1 MGSWVL
7 VKPQQT
13 GQDHGPAAT
22 YSERLGVPLRWWV
35 QGTMLVATF
44 WLALIVAIPEPVA
57 WAITGFA
64 MLVLA
69 GCLVAYGSP
78 SILVADGRLRAGRA
92 QIDVHHLG
100 AVTALD
106 AATTRQTAGRDADV
120 RAHLLL
126 RPYLKRSV
134 RVEITDPRD
143 PAPYWLLCTRHP
155 EDLASALT
163 SHRSFEQPTI

>member
-1 MGSWVL
+1 MGSWLL
-7 VKPQQT
+7 VKPQQS
-13 GQDHGPAAT
+13 GADQGPAAT

-44 WLALIVAIPEPVA
+44 WLALIVAIPEPAA
-57 WAITGFA
+57 WTIAGIA
-64 MLVLA
+64 LLVLA
-69 GCLVAYGSP
+69 GCLLAYGS
-78 SILVADGRLRAGRA
+78 STIRVADGRLHAGRA
-92 QIDVHHLG
+92 QIDVGHLG
-100 AVTALD
+100 AITPLD

-155 EDLASALT
+155 EDLASALASQRT
-163 SHRSFEQPTI
+163 PERPTT